1 MHPITTPPEPEFEL
15 WSFDHLHEITYTL
28 DDFVADDPIAALEL
42 LLSIGAD
49 ADRVQLPR
57 QIAELVSSWSDR
69 EIALGGDGLVLDR
82 EESSVDPTGLRL
94 VLHALDARRSK
105 VRLEQLADEIS
116 EECSVPPLMHPLAHD
131 ATLID
136 HVVRALEQVVPPASG
151 MAPMKP
157 FASVRATILV
167 ECGPQRGT
175 RRDRVH
181 LNH

>member
-116 EECSVPPLMHPLAHD
+116 EECSGPPLKNPLTHD
-131 ATLID
+131 AMLID
-136 HVVRALEQVVPPASG
+136 HVIQALEKVVPPASG
-151 MAPMKP
+151 VAPLKL
-157 FASVRATILV
+157 FAPVRATILV
-167 ECGPQRGT
+167 ESGPQRGQ
-175 RRDRVH
+175 V
-181 LNH
+181 L